1 MTRKKYIVVKV
12 EWPACVEKLTAL
24 VNHSIDAGYVPL
36 GGITVWNDKLKGR
49 CMAQSMALVDR

>member
-1 MTRKKYIVVKV
+1 MTRNKYIVVKV
-12 EWPACVEKLTAL
+12 EWPAGVDKLAEL